1 MSAQE
6 LIALISTTVAALS
19 LLITL
24 LGHLQSSARE
34 DGKTA
39 EVLRQVNDKL
49 KSITDQEAANT
60 ARIES
65 VVERVVAVEQSTKQA
80 HHRIDELRG
89 ELHMVASDQKSRD
102 DSSYPL

>member
-6 LIALISTTVAALS
+6 WITLISTTVAALS

-39 EVLRQVNDKL
+39 EVLRQVDGKL

-60 ARIES
+60 ARLES
-65 VVERVVAVEQSTKQA
+65 VAERVVAVEQSTRQA

-89 ELHMVASDQKSRD
+89 ELHITSG
-102 DSSYPL
+102 L